1 MKVRYYVRI
10 CDSPIIEIPEV
21 STWSPGIGS
30 WLLDHVEWGSPGTAL
45 APGHDAGLLHR
56 AELAQGRGALL
67 SEKRPRAGA
76 RGLGAVGVDLV
87 LDPVLRP
94 QCAVAAGADSSNLR
108 KLSE

>member
-56 AELAQGRGALL
+56 AKFAQGRGVLL
-67 SEKRPRAGA
+67 PEKR
-76 RGLGAVGVDLV
+76 LGAAGVDLV

-94 QCAVAAGADSSNLR
+94 QFAVAAGADSSNLR
-108 KLSE
+108 ELS